1 MGTFDRFRT
10 FRHRTACQIYEKF
23 TLIICVDHGPGDE
36 CQMKRLCQF
45 RKDEDGAT
53 AIEYGVLAMVFVI
66 GLALL
71 HQSRDN
77 ASRVLDGFTAINR
90 A

>member
-1 MGTFDRFRT
+1 
-10 FRHRTACQIYEKF
+10 
-23 TLIICVDHGPGDE
+23 
-36 CQMKRLCQF
+36 MKRLCQF

-77 ASRVLDGFTAINR
+77 ASRVLDGFTAINQALDGSGKNQVQGAGSPVKNR
-90 A
+90 KPAASLKLE